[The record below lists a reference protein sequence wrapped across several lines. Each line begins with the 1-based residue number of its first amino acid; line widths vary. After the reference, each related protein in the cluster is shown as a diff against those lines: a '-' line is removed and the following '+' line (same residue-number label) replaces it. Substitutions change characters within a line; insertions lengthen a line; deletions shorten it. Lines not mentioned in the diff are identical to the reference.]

1 MKRGDLLVVV
11 NPSSRFMNVTA
22 TKMFSLEIGEF
33 GLVIDEKRVYCEVLI
48 RDGKVVM
55 MMKDENAVSIIISA
69 GHIFT

>member
-22 TKMFSLEIGEF
+22 TKMFSLGIGEF

-55 MMKDENAVSIIISA
+55 VMKDDNAMAIL
-69 GHIFT
+69 